1 MGNPISIGADFTK
14 TARTNQ
20 EVSAKLLELHLAIE
34 QDEAAF
40 SASSITELICRNA
53 ALLRRRIVDECLE
66 VNVAA
71 DDDKVKELVRWL
83 LEEEE
88 SIAQDTP
95 TPARKVMLPPCIEYQ
110 HLSGIVFTNAGSEP
124 IDITAAL
131 MAMDEECGIRG
142 WGAIRNTGSG
152 SMDVGDFVAALDE
165 LYLVSGAS
173 RRMVV
178 VY

>member
-1 MGNPISIGADFTK
+1 MGNPIPSEADCIT
-14 TARTNQ
+14 TTRTNQ
-20 EVSAKLLELHLAIE
+20 EVSAKVLELHLANE

-40 SASSITELICRNA
+40 SASSTTELVGRNT
-53 ALLRRRIVDECLE
+53 ALLCRRIVDECLE
-66 VNVAA
+66 VNIAA
-71 DDDKVKELVRWL
+71 DDAKVKELVRWL
-83 LEEEE
+83 LEGE
-88 SIAQDTP
+88 SIAQDTS

-110 HLSGIVFTNAGSEP
+110 HTSGIVFTNAGSEP

-131 MAMDEECGIRG
+131 KAMDEECGIGR
-142 WGAIRNTGSG
+142 WDVLKNVGSG
-152 SMDVGDFVAALDE
+152 SVDVGDFVAALDG